1 MEAERF
7 LDRIIE
13 ETLPCTETEEGL
25 PVLDSL
31 TGRQNPGAIP
41 AAETRERGIF
51 ESENGIVDALPD
63 GLLKGFLMARD
74 YIRENGGF
82 DLNLAKD
89 DYAKVLETGK
99 TIGGALTNMPQKA
112 RILLRQSLEAAE
124 FAATDDPV
132 IIFGYDAKTD
142 TFVYNPNNPDIVRYD
157 LDTLLTHELAHRID
171 RWFVRS
177 WSNPDFMDA
186 IEAAKDVSDEVWEE
200 CVAYCKENDEDG
212 YLSDILD
219 AICESRFR
227 FPARHGA
234 GYWERPGNK
243 AKDIFANL
251 FSLEAFGDTKK
262 LDLLRYEFPKLI
274 EAYESL
280 EYYIR

>member
-41 AAETRERGIF
+41 ASETRERGIF

-124 FAATDDPV
+124 FTATDDPV

-177 WSNPDFMDA
+177 WSNPDYMDA
-186 IEAAKDVSDEVWEE
+186 IEAAKNVADEVWEE
-200 CVAYCKENDEDG
+200 CVSYCETFDKEG
-212 YLSDILD
+212 FLSDIFD
-219 AICESRFR
+219 ALCESNYD
-227 FPARHGA
+227 FPVGHNEK
-234 GYWERPGNK
+234 YWRKPANK
-243 AKDIFANL
+243 AMDIFANI
-251 FSLEAFGDTKK
+251 FSLKTYGDNEKM
-262 LDLLRYEFPKLI
+262 FF
-274 EAYESL
+274 
-280 EYYIR
+280 